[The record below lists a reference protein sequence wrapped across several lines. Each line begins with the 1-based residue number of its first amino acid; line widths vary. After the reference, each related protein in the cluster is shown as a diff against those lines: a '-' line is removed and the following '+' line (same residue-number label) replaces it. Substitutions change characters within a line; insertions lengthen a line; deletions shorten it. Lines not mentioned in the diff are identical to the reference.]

1 MFGPMPPRDRGGY
14 AARILPTAAFAQPA
28 APPYRDRVP
37 VRLPDGDWLDLP
49 LLTLPPDH
57 DTAIAYLCLNQTG
70 FAVEDRLAD
79 AVADL
84 VRPLRPEIVIGMPT
98 LGTVLA
104 SAVARRLGHP
114 DYVPLSYSRK
124 FWYTDELSTE
134 VISITSPGRPKTV
147 FLDPRLLQRL
157 EGRRVLLVE
166 DVISTGGT
174 VAGELDL
181 MRRIGA
187 DIVGIAVAIKETRVW
202 IDRLGAIDSRLPG
215 MVHAPVSYPLFRRAP
230 DGWMPDLTTLPE
242 GGHGHA
248 DL

>member
-1 MFGPMPPRDRGGY
+1 MFGPMPSHDQGSY
-14 AARILPTAAFAQPA
+14 MARILPGPA
-28 APPYRDRVP
+28 MTTPPAPPYQTRVP
-37 VRLPDGDWLDLP
+37 VQLLDGDWLDLP

-70 FAVEDRLAD
+70 FVVEDRLAA
-79 AVADL
+79 AVTDL
-84 VRPLRPEIVIGMPT
+84 VRPLRAEIVVGMPT

-124 FWYTDELSTE
+124 FWYTDELSTQ
-134 VISITSPGRPKTV
+134 VISITSPGKPKTV
-147 FLDPRLLQRL
+147 FVDPRLLKRL

-202 IDRLGAIDSRLPG
+202 VDRLAAIDPRLPA
-215 MVHAPVSYPLFRRAP
+215 MVHAPASYPLFRRSAE
-230 DGWMPDLTTLPE
+230 GWVPDLATLPE
-242 GGHGHA
+242 TV
-248 DL
+248 

>member
-1 MFGPMPPRDRGGY
+1 MFGPMPSRNQGSY
-14 AARILPTAAFAQPA
+14 AARILPAASFPTPP
-28 APPYRDRVP
+28 APPYQDRVP

-79 AVADL
+79 AVADM
-84 VRPLRPEIVIGMPT
+84 VRPLRADIVVGMPT

-124 FWYTDELSTE
+124 FWYSDEMSTE
-134 VISITSPGRPKTV
+134 VISITSPGKPKTV
-147 FLDPRLLQRL
+147 FLDPRLLERL

-187 DIVGIAVAIKETRVW
+187 DVVGIAVAIKETRVW
-202 IDRLGAIDSRLPG
+202 IERLAAIDSRLPG
-215 MVHAPVSYPLFRRAP
+215 MVHGPVSYSLFRRTSE
-230 DGWMPDLTTLPE
+230 GWMPDAATLP
-242 GGHGHA
+242 
-248 DL
+248 